1 MIPKLIGTTK
11 YNRNKCIVIEY
22 INGQTL
28 SSMKSIILEKITYY
42 IFKIMLIIEFFHL
55 NGYVLRDLKPNNIMI
70 DINDNAIF
78 IDIDRL
84 IFHKSISETDDHTTV
99 FHQLI

>member
-28 SSMKSIILEKITYY
+28 SSMKSIILEKIT
-42 IFKIMLIIEFFHL
+42 
-55 NGYVLRDLKPNNIMI
+55 
-70 DINDNAIF
+70 
-78 IDIDRL
+78 
-84 IFHKSISETDDHTTV
+84 
-99 FHQLI
+99 